1 MRIIDARSIG
11 KLYDDDGPLTIALED
26 ITLCI
31 NEGEFVAIMGPSG
44 SGKSTLLHILGLL
57 DNPTSGEYL
66 FDNISVGKLTPD
78 QIALTR
84 NEKIGFVFQAF
95 NLLPRTD
102 VYHNVLLP
110 LMYSRVP
117 EAEWETRVRT
127 AVDAVGLTERI
138 EHEPSELSGGEKQR
152 VAIARAIVLSPSIIF
167 ADEPTGNLDS
177 KSGEHI
183 MDIFKRLNSEGRT
196 VVVITHDEKIGKQA
210 RRLVKIKDGRIE
222 SDTAIL

>member
-117 EAEWETRVRT
+117 EAEWETRVQT